1 MFEAESGCK
10 HIHILLNSLNNTY
23 MIDKNATYQLEI
35 VSVVADILKNCR
47 ITRCTF
53 GKMFLKQLLM

>member
-1 MFEAESGCK
+1 MF
-10 HIHILLNSLNNTY
+10 LNSLNNTY

-35 VSVVADILKNCR
+35 VSVVADILKICR

-53 GKMFLKQLLM
+53 GTLKNVPEATSYVN